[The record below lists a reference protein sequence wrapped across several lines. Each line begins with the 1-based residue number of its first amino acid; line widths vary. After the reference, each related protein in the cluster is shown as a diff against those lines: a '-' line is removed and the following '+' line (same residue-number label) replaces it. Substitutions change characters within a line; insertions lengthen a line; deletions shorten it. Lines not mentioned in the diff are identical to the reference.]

1 MPLTTSANARVL
13 QRHSTATLAQVGTP
27 KVTSCA
33 EYFAQI
39 APWVE
44 VDARVELFE
53 KDRAAELLEG
63 ESRALQLRGRDEDV
77 LVSGFAA

>member
-1 MPLTTSANARVL
+1 MVSDL

-33 EYFAQI
+33 DSFNSF

-44 VDARVELFE
+44 IDPRIELFSKE
-53 KDRAAELLEG
+53 MADELLEG
-63 ESRALQLRGRDEDV
+63 KLPCCWVGFGVGAAVAEAVAVALWARG
-77 LVSGFAA
+77 